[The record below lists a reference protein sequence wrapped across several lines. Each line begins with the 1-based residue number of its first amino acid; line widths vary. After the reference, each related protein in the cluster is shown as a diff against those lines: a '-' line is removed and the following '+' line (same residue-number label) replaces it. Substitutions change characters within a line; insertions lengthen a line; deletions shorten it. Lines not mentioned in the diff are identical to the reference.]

1 MRQNYEPFMIMSN
14 IPQRKMSQNN
24 IRSEDPNIS
33 PQQQAGIHTKK
44 FYSAASVHLI
54 RNVPLNHGVR

>member
-1 MRQNYEPFMIMSN
+1 MIMSN

-44 FYSAASVHLI
+44 FYSAASVDLI